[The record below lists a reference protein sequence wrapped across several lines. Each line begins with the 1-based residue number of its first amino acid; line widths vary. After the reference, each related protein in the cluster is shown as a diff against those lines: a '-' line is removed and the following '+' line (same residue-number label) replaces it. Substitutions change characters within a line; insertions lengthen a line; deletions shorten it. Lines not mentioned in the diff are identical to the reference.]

1 MNILNLPLFLAQTDP
16 YTAPELT
23 DAEAAGLIGAL
34 IAVLLAMA
42 VPLLILSAIYVVA
55 NWKIFEKAGQ
65 PGWAAIIPIYNIIV
79 MLDVQGRPKWW
90 IIWYLIP
97 FVNFVSG
104 VVMVIIQCL
113 DYAKRFGK
121 DGGFVA
127 GLILLNPIFL
137 LILAFG
143 SAQYQGLPTAA
154 TLASSPPAP
163 PADPPAAPPA
173 DPPADPPAEEA

>member
-1 MNILNLPLFLAQTDP
+1 MLQMNILNLPLLLAQ
-16 YTAPELT
+16 AELT
-23 DAEAAGLIGAL
+23 DAEAAGLIAIVFGAL
-34 IAVLLAMA
+34 LI
-42 VPLLILSAIYVVA
+42 PSLILIAIYVIA

-65 PGWAAIIPIYNIIV
+65 PGWAAIIPIYNLIV

-90 IIWYLIP
+90 VIWYLIP
-97 FVNFVSG
+97 FVNYVSIL
-104 VVMVIIQCL
+104 VMFIILCL

-143 SAQYQGLPTAA
+143 SAQYQGVSAA
-154 TLASSPPAP
+154 AAP

-173 DPPADPPAEEA
+173 DPPAEEA

>member
-1 MNILNLPLFLAQTDP
+1 MNILNLPLLLSQTDP
-16 YTAPELT
+16 YPELT
-23 DAEAAGLIGAL
+23 DAEAAGLIAIIFGAL
-34 IAVLLAMA
+34 LI
-42 VPLLILSAIYVVA
+42 PSLILIAIYVIA

-65 PGWAAIIPIYNIIV
+65 PGWAAIIPIYNLIV

-90 IIWYLIP
+90 VIWYLIP
-97 FVNFVSG
+97 FVNYVSAL
-104 VVMVIIQCL
+104 VMFIIQCL

-121 DGGFVA
+121 NGGFVA

-143 SAQYQGLPTAA
+143 SAQYQGVSAA
-154 TLASSPPAP
+154 AAP

-173 DPPADPPAEEA
+173 EEA

>member
-1 MNILNLPLFLAQTDP
+1 MNILNLPLLLAQADP
-16 YTAPELT
+16 YAELT
-23 DAEAAGLIGAL
+23 DAEAAGLIAIIFGAL
-34 IAVLLAMA
+34 LI
-42 VPLLILSAIYVVA
+42 PSLILIAIYVIA

-65 PGWAAIIPIYNIIV
+65 PGWAAIIPIYNLIV

-90 IIWYLIP
+90 VIWYLIP
-97 FVNFVSG
+97 FVNYVSAL
-104 VVMVIIQCL
+104 VMFIIQCL

-143 SAQYQGLPTAA
+143 SAQYQGASAA
-154 TLASSPPAP
+154 AAP

>member
-1 MNILNLPLFLAQTDP
+1 MNILNLPLLLAQTDP
-16 YTAPELT
+16 YPELT
-23 DAEAAGLIGAL
+23 DAEAAGLIAIIFGAL
-34 IAVLLAMA
+34 LI
-42 VPLLILSAIYVVA
+42 PTLILIAIYVIA

-65 PGWAAIIPIYNIIV
+65 PGWAAIIPIYNLIV

-90 IIWYLIP
+90 VIWYLIP
-97 FVNFVSG
+97 FVNYVSAL
-104 VVMVIIQCL
+104 VMFIIQCL

-121 DGGFVA
+121 NGGFVA

-143 SAQYQGLPTAA
+143 SAQYQGVSAA
-154 TLASSPPAP
+154 AAP

-173 DPPADPPAEEA
+173 EGA

>member
-1 MNILNLPLFLAQTDP
+1 MNILNLPLLVAQTDQ
-16 YTAPELT
+16 YNMSPEDVGIIALLFG
-23 DAEAAGLIGAL
+23 AFLIPFLIL
-34 IAVLLAMA
+34 IAIWV
-42 VPLLILSAIYVVA
+42 IA

-65 PGWAAIIPIYNIIV
+65 PGWAAIIPIYSWIV

-90 IIWYLIP
+90 VIWYLIP
-97 FVNFVSG
+97 FVNYVSAL
-104 VVMVIIQCL
+104 VMFIIQCL

-143 SAQYQGLPTAA
+143 SAQYQGVSAA
-154 TLASSPPAP
+154 AAP

-173 DPPADPPAEEA
+173 DPPAAPPADPPAAPPAEEA

>member
-1 MNILNLPLFLAQTDP
+1 MLQMNILNLPLLLAQTDS
-16 YTAPELT
+16 YAELT
-23 DAEAAGLIGAL
+23 DAEAAGLIAIVFGAL
-34 IAVLLAMA
+34 LI
-42 VPLLILSAIYVVA
+42 PSLILIAIYVIA
-55 NWKIFEKAGQ
+55 SWKIFEKAGQ
-65 PGWAAIIPIYNIIV
+65 PGWAAIIPIYNFIV

-90 IIWYLIP
+90 VIWYLIP
-97 FVNFVSG
+97 FVNYVSIL
-104 VVMVIIQCL
+104 VMFIILCL

-143 SAQYQGLPTAA
+143 SAQYQGVSAA
-154 TLASSPPAP
+154 AAP

-173 DPPADPPAEEA
+173 DPPAEEA

>member
-1 MNILNLPLFLAQTDP
+1 MNILNLPLLLAQ
-16 YTAPELT
+16 AELT
-23 DAEAAGLIGAL
+23 DAEAAGLIAIVFGAL
-34 IAVLLAMA
+34 LI
-42 VPLLILSAIYVVA
+42 PSLILIAIYVIA
-55 NWKIFEKAGQ
+55 SWKIFEKAGQ
-65 PGWAAIIPIYNIIV
+65 PGWAAIIPIYNLIV

-90 IIWYLIP
+90 VIWYLIP
-97 FVNFVSG
+97 FVNYVSIL
-104 VVMVIIQCL
+104 VMFIILCL

-143 SAQYQGLPTAA
+143 SAQYQGVSAA
-154 TLASSPPAP
+154 AAP

-173 DPPADPPAEEA
+173 DPPAEEA

>member
-1 MNILNLPLFLAQTDP
+1 MLQMNILNLPLLLAQ
-16 YTAPELT
+16 AELT
-23 DAEAAGLIGAL
+23 DAEAAGLIALIFGAL
-34 IAVLLAMA
+34 LI
-42 VPLLILSAIYVVA
+42 PLLILLAIWVIA

-65 PGWAAIIPIYNIIV
+65 PGWAAIIPIYSWIV

-90 IIWYLIP
+90 VIWYLIP
-97 FVNFVSG
+97 FVNYVSAL
-104 VVMVIIQCL
+104 VMFIIHCL
-113 DYAKRFGK
+113 DYAKRFRK

-143 SAQYQGLPTAA
+143 SAQYQGVSAA
-154 TLASSPPAP
+154 AAP

-173 DPPADPPAEEA
+173 DPPAEEA

>member
-16 YTAPELT
+16 YAVPELT
-23 DAEAAGLIGAL
+23 DAEAAGLIGGL
-34 IAVLLAMA
+34 IAAILAMI
-42 VPLLILSAIYVVA
+42 VPLLIVGAIYVVA

-97 FVNFVSG
+97 FVNYVSG
-104 VVMVIIQCL
+104 VVMFIIQCL

-143 SAQYQGLPTAA
+143 SAQYQGVSAA
-154 TLASSPPAP
+154 AAP
-163 PADPPAAPPA
+163 PAAPPTDPPAAPPA
-173 DPPADPPAEEA
+173 DPPAEEA

>member
-1 MNILNLPLFLAQTDP
+1 MNILNLPLLVAQIDQSNMS
-16 YTAPELT
+16 
-23 DAEAAGLIGAL
+23 AEEAGIIALLFGAL
-34 IAVLLAMA
+34 LI
-42 VPLLILSAIYVVA
+42 PSLILIAIYVIA

-90 IIWYLIP
+90 VIWYLIP
-97 FVNFVSG
+97 VVNYVSAL
-104 VVMVIIQCL
+104 VMFIIQCL

-127 GLILLNPIFL
+127 GLLLLNPIFL

-143 SAQYQGLPTAA
+143 SAQYQGVSTAA
-154 TLASSPPAP
+154 TLATSPPAP

>member
-1 MNILNLPLFLAQTDP
+1 MNILNLPLLLAQTDP
-16 YTAPELT
+16 YPELT
-23 DAEAAGLIGAL
+23 DAEAAGLIAIIFGAL
-34 IAVLLAMA
+34 LI
-42 VPLLILSAIYVVA
+42 PTLILIAIYVIA

-65 PGWAAIIPIYNIIV
+65 PGWAAIIPIYNLIV

-90 IIWYLIP
+90 VIWYLIP
-97 FVNFVSG
+97 FVNYVSAL
-104 VVMVIIQCL
+104 VMFIIQCL

-121 DGGFVA
+121 NGGFVA

-143 SAQYQGLPTAA
+143 SAQYQGVSAA
-154 TLASSPPAP
+154 AAP

-173 DPPADPPAEEA
+173 EEA

>member
-1 MNILNLPLFLAQTDP
+1 MNILNLPLLLAQ
-16 YTAPELT
+16 AELT
-23 DAEAAGLIGAL
+23 DAEAAGLIALIFGAL
-34 IAVLLAMA
+34 LI
-42 VPLLILSAIYVVA
+42 PLLILLAIWVIA

-65 PGWAAIIPIYNIIV
+65 PGWAAIIPIYNLIV

-90 IIWYLIP
+90 VIWYLIP
-97 FVNFVSG
+97 FVNYVSIL
-104 VVMVIIQCL
+104 VMFIILCL

-143 SAQYQGLPTAA
+143 SAQYQGVSAA
-154 TLASSPPAP
+154 AAP

-173 DPPADPPAEEA
+173 DPPAEEA

>member
-1 MNILNLPLFLAQTDP
+1 MNILNLPLFVAQADP
-16 YTAPELT
+16 YAMSAE
-23 DAEAAGLIGAL
+23 DAGIVALFLGVLLIPTLILIG
-34 IAVLLAMA
+34 
-42 VPLLILSAIYVVA
+42 IYVVA

-65 PGWAAIIPIYNIIV
+65 PGWAAIIPIYNLIV

-90 IIWYLIP
+90 VIWYLIP
-97 FVNFVSG
+97 FVNYVSG
-104 VVMVIIQCL
+104 VVMFIIQCL

-143 SAQYQGLPTAA
+143 SAQYQGASAA
-154 TLASSPPAP
+154 AAP

-173 DPPADPPAEEA
+173 DPPAEEA

>member
-1 MNILNLPLFLAQTDP
+1 MLQMNILNLPLLVAQIDQSNMS
-16 YTAPELT
+16 
-23 DAEAAGLIGAL
+23 AEEAGIIALLFGAL
-34 IAVLLAMA
+34 LI
-42 VPLLILSAIYVVA
+42 PSLILIAIYVIA

-90 IIWYLIP
+90 VIWYLIP
-97 FVNFVSG
+97 VVNYVSAL
-104 VVMVIIQCL
+104 VMFIIQCL

-127 GLILLNPIFL
+127 GLLLLNPIFL

-143 SAQYQGLPTAA
+143 SAQYQGVSTAA
-154 TLASSPPAP
+154 TLATSPPAP

>member
-16 YTAPELT
+16 YAVPELT
-23 DAEAAGLIGAL
+23 DAEAAGLIGGL
-34 IAVLLAMA
+34 IAAILAMI
-42 VPLLILSAIYVVA
+42 VPLLIVGAIYVVA

-97 FVNFVSG
+97 FVNYVSG
-104 VVMVIIQCL
+104 VVMFIIQCL

-143 SAQYQGLPTAA
+143 SAQYQGASAA
-154 TLASSPPAP
+154 AAP

-173 DPPADPPAEEA
+173 DPPAEEA

>member
-16 YTAPELT
+16 YAVPELT
-23 DAEAAGLIGAL
+23 DAEAAGLIGGL
-34 IAVLLAMA
+34 IAAILAMI
-42 VPLLILSAIYVVA
+42 VPLLILGAIYVIA

-97 FVNFVSG
+97 FVNYVSG
-104 VVMVIIQCL
+104 VVMFIIQCL

-143 SAQYQGLPTAA
+143 SAQYQGVSAA
-154 TLASSPPAP
+154 AAP
-163 PADPPAAPPA
+163 PAAPPTDPPAAPPA
-173 DPPADPPAEEA
+173 DPPAEEA

>member
-1 MNILNLPLFLAQTDP
+1 MNILNLPLFVSQTDL
-16 YTAPELT
+16 YNELNLT
-23 DAEAAGLIGAL
+23 DAEAAGAAVGLFALLGAM
-34 IAVLLAMA
+34 I
-42 VPLLILSAIYVVA
+42 VPLLILSAIYIVA

-65 PGWAAIIPIYNIIV
+65 PGWAAIIPVYNLIV

-97 FVNFVSG
+97 FVNYVSG
-104 VVMVIIQCL
+104 VVMFIIQCL

-137 LILAFG
+137 LILALG
-143 SAQYQGLPTAA
+143 SAQYQGVSAA
-154 TLASSPPAP
+154 AA
-163 PADPPAAPPA
+163 PPAAPPA
-173 DPPADPPAEEA
+173 DPPAEEA

>member
-1 MNILNLPLFLAQTDP
+1 MLQMNILNLPLLLAQ
-16 YTAPELT
+16 AELT
-23 DAEAAGLIGAL
+23 DAEAAGLIAIVFGAL
-34 IAVLLAMA
+34 LI
-42 VPLLILSAIYVVA
+42 PSLILIAIYVIG

-65 PGWAAIIPIYNIIV
+65 PGWAAIIPIYNLIV

-90 IIWYLIP
+90 VIWYLIP
-97 FVNFVSG
+97 FVNYVSIL
-104 VVMVIIQCL
+104 VMFIILCL

-143 SAQYQGLPTAA
+143 SAQYQGVSAA
-154 TLASSPPAP
+154 AAP

-173 DPPADPPAEEA
+173 DPPAEEA

>member
-1 MNILNLPLFLAQTDP
+1 MSPEDVGIIAILFGAFLIP
-16 YTAPELT
+16 F
-23 DAEAAGLIGAL
+23 
-34 IAVLLAMA
+34 
-42 VPLLILSAIYVVA
+42 LILIAIYVIA

-65 PGWAAIIPIYNIIV
+65 PGWAAIIPIYSWIV

-90 IIWYLIP
+90 VIWYLIP
-97 FVNFVSG
+97 FVNYVSAL
-104 VVMVIIQCL
+104 VMFIIQCL

-143 SAQYQGLPTAA
+143 SAQYQGVSAA
-154 TLASSPPAP
+154 AAP

-173 DPPADPPAEEA
+173 DPPAAPPADPPAAPPAEEA

>member
-1 MNILNLPLFLAQTDP
+1 MLQMNILNLSLLVAQIDQYNMSAEDAGIIALLF
-16 YTAPELT
+16 
-23 DAEAAGLIGAL
+23 GAL
-34 IAVLLAMA
+34 LI
-42 VPLLILSAIYVVA
+42 PSLILIAIYVIA

-90 IIWYLIP
+90 VIWYLIP
-97 FVNFVSG
+97 VVNYVSAL
-104 VVMVIIQCL
+104 VMFIIQCL

-127 GLILLNPIFL
+127 GLLLLNPIFL

-143 SAQYQGLPTAA
+143 SAQYQGVSTAA
-154 TLASSPPAP
+154 TLATSPPAP

-173 DPPADPPAEEA
+173 DPPADPPAQEA

>member
-1 MNILNLPLFLAQTDP
+1 MNILNLSLLVAQIDQYNMSAEDAGIIALLF
-16 YTAPELT
+16 
-23 DAEAAGLIGAL
+23 GAL
-34 IAVLLAMA
+34 LI
-42 VPLLILSAIYVVA
+42 PSLILIAIYVIA

-90 IIWYLIP
+90 VIWYLIP
-97 FVNFVSG
+97 VVNYVSAL
-104 VVMVIIQCL
+104 VMFIIQCL

-127 GLILLNPIFL
+127 GLLLLNPIFL

-143 SAQYQGLPTAA
+143 SAQYQGVSTAA
-154 TLASSPPAP
+154 TLATSPPAP

-173 DPPADPPAEEA
+173 DPPADPPAQEA

>member
-1 MNILNLPLFLAQTDP
+1 MLQMNILTLPLLLAQ
-16 YTAPELT
+16 AELT
-23 DAEAAGLIGAL
+23 DAEAAGLIAIVFGAL
-34 IAVLLAMA
+34 LI
-42 VPLLILSAIYVVA
+42 PSLILIAIYVIA
-55 NWKIFEKAGQ
+55 SWKIFEKAGQ
-65 PGWAAIIPIYNIIV
+65 PGWAAIIPIYNLIV

-90 IIWYLIP
+90 VIWYLIP
-97 FVNFVSG
+97 FVNQVSAL
-104 VVMVIIQCL
+104 VMFIIQCL

-143 SAQYQGLPTAA
+143 SAQYQGVSAA
-154 TLASSPPAP
+154 AAP

-173 DPPADPPAEEA
+173 DPPAEEA

>member
-1 MNILNLPLFLAQTDP
+1 MNILNLPLFVSQTDL
-16 YTAPELT
+16 YNELNLT
-23 DAEAAGLIGAL
+23 DAEAAGAAVGLFALLGAM
-34 IAVLLAMA
+34 I
-42 VPLLILSAIYVVA
+42 VPLLILSAIYIVA

-65 PGWAAIIPIYNIIV
+65 PGWAAIIPVYNLIV

-97 FVNFVSG
+97 FVNYVSG
-104 VVMVIIQCL
+104 VVMFIIQCL

-143 SAQYQGLPTAA
+143 SAQYQGVSAA
-154 TLASSPPAP
+154 AA
-163 PADPPAAPPA
+163 PPAAPPA
-173 DPPADPPAEEA
+173 DPPAEEA

>member
-1 MNILNLPLFLAQTDP
+1 MNILNLPLLLAQ
-16 YTAPELT
+16 AELT
-23 DAEAAGLIGAL
+23 DAEAAGLIAIVFGAL
-34 IAVLLAMA
+34 LI
-42 VPLLILSAIYVVA
+42 PSLILIAIYVIA

-65 PGWAAIIPIYNIIV
+65 PGWAAIIPIYNLIV

-90 IIWYLIP
+90 VIWYLIP
-97 FVNFVSG
+97 FVNYVSIL
-104 VVMVIIQCL
+104 VMFIILCL

-143 SAQYQGLPTAA
+143 SAQYQGASAA
-154 TLASSPPAP
+154 AAP

-173 DPPADPPAEEA
+173 DPPAEEA

>member
-1 MNILNLPLFLAQTDP
+1 MLQMNILNLPLLVAQTDQ
-16 YTAPELT
+16 YNMS
-23 DAEAAGLIGAL
+23 AEEAGIIALLFGAL
-34 IAVLLAMA
+34 LI
-42 VPLLILSAIYVVA
+42 PFLILIAIYVIA

-65 PGWAAIIPIYNIIV
+65 PGWAAIIPIYSWIV

-90 IIWYLIP
+90 VIWYLIP
-97 FVNFVSG
+97 VVNYVSAL
-104 VVMVIIQCL
+104 VMFIIQCL

-121 DGGFVA
+121 DGGFLA

-143 SAQYQGLPTAA
+143 SAQYQGVSTAA
-154 TLASSPPAP
+154 TLATSPPAP

-173 DPPADPPAEEA
+173 PPADPPAEEA

>member
-1 MNILNLPLFLAQTDP
+1 MLQMNILNLPLLLAQ
-16 YTAPELT
+16 AELT
-23 DAEAAGLIGAL
+23 DAEAAGLIAIVFGAL
-34 IAVLLAMA
+34 LI
-42 VPLLILSAIYVVA
+42 PSLILIAIYVIA
-55 NWKIFEKAGQ
+55 SWKIFEKAGQ
-65 PGWAAIIPIYNIIV
+65 PGWAAIIPIYNLIV

-90 IIWYLIP
+90 VIWYLIP
-97 FVNFVSG
+97 FVNYVSIL
-104 VVMVIIQCL
+104 VMFIILCL

-143 SAQYQGLPTAA
+143 SAQYQGVSAA
-154 TLASSPPAP
+154 AAP

-173 DPPADPPAEEA
+173 DPPAEEA

>member
-1 MNILNLPLFLAQTDP
+1 MLQMNILNLPLLLAQ
-16 YTAPELT
+16 AELT
-23 DAEAAGLIGAL
+23 DAEAAGLIAIVFGAL
-34 IAVLLAMA
+34 LI
-42 VPLLILSAIYVVA
+42 PSLILIAIYVIA
-55 NWKIFEKAGQ
+55 SWKIFEKAGQ
-65 PGWAAIIPIYNIIV
+65 PGWAAIIPIYNLIV

-90 IIWYLIP
+90 VIWYLIP
-97 FVNFVSG
+97 FVNYVSIL
-104 VVMVIIQCL
+104 VMFIILCL

-143 SAQYQGLPTAA
+143 SAQYQGVSAA
-154 TLASSPPAP
+154 AAP

-173 DPPADPPAEEA
+173 DPPAAPPADPPAEEA

>member
-1 MNILNLPLFLAQTDP
+1 MNILNLPPLLAQIDP
-16 YTAPELT
+16 YAVPELT
-23 DAEAAGLIGAL
+23 DAEAATFIGML
-34 IAVLLAMA
+34 IAAALAMA
-42 VPLLILSAIYVVA
+42 VPLLILGAIYVVA

-65 PGWAAIIPIYNIIV
+65 PGWAALIPIYNIIV

-97 FVNFVSG
+97 FVNYVSG
-104 VVMVIIQCL
+104 VVMFIVQCL

-121 DGGFVA
+121 GGGFVA

-143 SAQYQGLPTAA
+143 GAQYQGVSAA
-154 TLASSPPAP
+154 AAP

-173 DPPADPPAEEA
+173 DPPAEEA

>member
-1 MNILNLPLFLAQTDP
+1 MNILNLPLLLAQ
-16 YTAPELT
+16 AELT
-23 DAEAAGLIGAL
+23 DAEAAGLIAIVFGAL
-34 IAVLLAMA
+34 LI
-42 VPLLILSAIYVVA
+42 PSLILIAIYVIA

-65 PGWAAIIPIYNIIV
+65 PGWAAIIPIYNLIV

-90 IIWYLIP
+90 VIWYLIP
-97 FVNFVSG
+97 FVNYVSIL
-104 VVMVIIQCL
+104 VMFIILCL

-143 SAQYQGLPTAA
+143 SAQYQGVSAA
-154 TLASSPPAP
+154 AAP

-173 DPPADPPAEEA
+173 DPPAEEA